1 MMITLFTDEVNI
13 MVKVY
18 AVQLLEKFVDLRKI
32 SYILERVRVKVEK
45 LEREAA

>member
-1 MMITLFTDEVNI
+1 MMITMFIDEVNI
-13 MVKVY
+13 MVKGYV
-18 AVQLLEKFVDLRKI
+18 VQLLEKFVDLRKI